1 MKKSLKASRKKI
13 SSPLLKSIRKGD
25 KFHRVLIDAS
35 VFVSG
40 LLLAFAFAPYNQFW
54 LMFILLAWVMLCM
67 VDQTPG
73 KAFWRGW
80 LFGLG
85 AFVHGIHWIYYSL
98 HYHGGTPFIL
108 ASALVVLLS
117 AYLALF
123 PALAFYIARKWFPV
137 SIEKQL
143 LLLFPASWLLME
155 WLRGYLF
162 TGFPWL
168 QLGYAQ
174 IDTPL
179 AGYGPLIGGL
189 GIGGLTL
196 LSAGLLAMLMLKKKI
211 LYSLIGL
218 SGIWLL
224 GFVLLQFNWTTPV
237 DRLIKVSLIQ
247 GNIAQSDK
255 WKPQMHGPTLRM
267 YHELTKQ
274 HWDSDLIIWPE
285 TAIPDFKHRVG
296 NYLQQLKNEAE
307 INGKDVLLGLFIR
320 DPDTSRYYNS
330 VISVRDGEY
339 LKRHLVPLGEY
350 FPLRGLLSFFMR
362 WIDIPMSDVDSGP
375 EQQSL
380 VTAAGQPL
388 GISICFEDAFD
399 RDIRKDLPQ
408 ATLLVNVSNDA
419 WFEDSPEA
427 WQHHQIARMRALE
440 SGRFMLRATNTGVS
454 SVIDARGEVV
464 AISPQFKRHEL
475 MTLVQPMQGS
485 TLYSIA
491 GNFITVILAC
501 LLLLFLVFDL
511 RTSSRT

>member
-1 MKKSLKASRKKI
+1 MLQAFINRNDNTR
-13 SSPLLKSIRKGD
+13 PA
-25 KFHRVLIDAS
+25 LIDFS

-54 LMFILLAWVMLCM
+54 LMFVLLAWLM
-67 VDQTPG
+67 VCTLDKSPG
-73 KAFWRGW
+73 RAFWRGW

-85 AFVHGIHWIYYSL
+85 AFAHGIHWIYYSL

-123 PALAFYIARKWFPV
+123 PALAFYIARRWFPV

-143 LLLFPASWLLME
+143 LLLFPASWLLTE

-174 IDTPL
+174 IDTVL

-189 GIGGLTL
+189 GIGWLTM
-196 LSAGLLAMLMLKKKI
+196 LSAGLIAMIMLKKKI
-211 LYSLIGL
+211 HYCVIGL
-218 SGIWLL
+218 SGLWLTGL
-224 GFVLLQFNWTTPV
+224 VLTLINWTEPMNKP
-237 DRLIKVSLIQ
+237 IQVSLLQ
-247 GNIAQSDK
+247 GNIAQSEK
-255 WKPQMHGPTLRM
+255 WKPHMHGPTLQM
-267 YHELTKQ
+267 YYELTRQ
-274 HWDSDLIIWPE
+274 NWDSDLIIWPE
-285 TAIPDFKHRVG
+285 TAIPDFRHRVG
-296 NYLQQLKNEAE
+296 NYLQQLKNETE
-307 INGKDVLLGLFIR
+307 IHDKDLLLGIFIR
-320 DPDTSRYYNS
+320 DPDSSRYYNS
-330 VISVRDGEY
+330 VVSLRDGEY

-375 EQQSL
+375 QQQSL

-408 ATLLVNVSNDA
+408 ASLLVNVSNDA
-419 WFEDSPEA
+419 WFEDSPQP

-440 SGRFMLRATNTGVS
+440 SGRYMLRATNTGVS
-454 SVIDARGEVV
+454 SIIDEKGKVL
-464 AISPQFKRHEL
+464 AISPQFKRHVL
-475 MTLVQPMQGS
+475 TNIVQPMQG
-485 TLYSIA
+485 TTFYSLV
-491 GNFITVILAC
+491 GNYLSVILAV
-501 LLLLFLVFDL
+501 LLLVLVQ
-511 RTSSRT
+511 RTMPTSSNS

>member
-1 MKKSLKASRKKI
+1 MKKSLKASRKTFH
-13 SSPLLKSIRKGD
+13 SPLLKFINKGV
-25 KFHRVLIDAS
+25 KSRRVLIDVS

-40 LLLAFAFAPYNQFW
+40 LLLAFAFAPYNHAW
-54 LMFILLAWVMLCM
+54 LMFVLLAWVMLCI

-85 AFVHGIHWIYYSL
+85 GFVHGIHWIYYSL
-98 HYHGGTPFIL
+98 YYHGGTPFIL

-143 LLLFPASWLLME
+143 LLLFPASWLLTE
-155 WLRGYLF
+155 WLRGYVF

-174 IDTPL
+174 IDTAL

-189 GIGGLTL
+189 GLGGLTM
-196 LSAGLLAMLMLKKKI
+196 LSAGLLAMLALNKKI
-211 LYSLIGL
+211 LYGLIGL
-218 SGIWLL
+218 AGIWLT
-224 GFVLLQFNWTTPV
+224 GFVLMQVNWTEPV
-237 DRLIKVSLIQ
+237 DKPIKVSLIQ

-255 WKPQMHGPTLRM
+255 WKPHMHGPTLQM
-267 YHELTKQ
+267 YHELTRQ

-307 INGKDVLLGLFIR
+307 IQGKDIMLGLFIR
-320 DPDTSRYYNS
+320 DPDSSRYYNG
-330 VISVRDGEY
+330 VISLRNGEY

-375 EQQSL
+375 EQQTL
-380 VTAAGQPL
+380 VTAAGQSI

-408 ATLLVNVSNDA
+408 ASLLVNVSNDA

-427 WQHHQIARMRALE
+427 WQHHQIARMRAVE
-440 SGRFMLRATNTGVS
+440 SGRYMLRATNTGIS
-454 SVIDARGEVV
+454 SVIDSKGAVV
-464 AISPQFKRHEL
+464 AVSPQFKRHVL
-475 MTLVQPMQGS
+475 MTVVQPMQGS
-485 TLYSIA
+485 TLYSLT
-491 GNFITVILAC
+491 GNFISIIFVC
-501 LLLLFLVFDL
+501 VLLLLLL
-511 RTSSRT
+511 RSARISTQA

>member
-1 MKKSLKASRKKI
+1 MLQAFINRNDNTR
-13 SSPLLKSIRKGD
+13 PA
-25 KFHRVLIDAS
+25 LIDFS

-54 LMFILLAWVMLCM
+54 LMFVLLAWLM
-67 VDQTPG
+67 VCTLDKSPG
-73 KAFWRGW
+73 RAFWRGW

-98 HYHGGTPFIL
+98 YYHGGTPFFL
-108 ASALVVLLS
+108 ASALVVLLA

-143 LLLFPASWLLME
+143 LLLFPASWLLTE

-174 IDTPL
+174 IDTVL

-189 GIGGLTL
+189 GIGWLTMF
-196 LSAGLLAMLMLKKKI
+196 SAGLLAMILLKKKI
-211 LYSLIGL
+211 HYCVIGL
-218 SGIWLL
+218 SGLWLM
-224 GFVLLQFNWTTPV
+224 GFVLTQINWTEATNKP
-237 DRLIKVSLIQ
+237 IKVSLLQ
-247 GNIAQSDK
+247 GNIAQGEK
-255 WKPQMHGPTLRM
+255 WKPHMHGPTLQM
-267 YHELTKQ
+267 YYELTRQ

-285 TAIPDFKHRVG
+285 TAIPDFRHRVG
-296 NYLQQLKNEAE
+296 NYLQQLKNETE
-307 INGKDVLLGLFIR
+307 INGKDLLLGIFIR
-320 DPDTSRYYNS
+320 DPDSNRYYNS
-330 VISVRDGEY
+330 VISLRDGEY

-350 FPLRGLLSFFMR
+350 FPLRGLLEFFTR

-375 EQQSL
+375 EEQSL
-380 VTAAGQPL
+380 VTAAGQSL

-408 ATLLVNVSNDA
+408 ASLLVNLSNDA

-440 SGRFMLRATNTGVS
+440 SGRYMLRATNTGVS
-454 SVIDARGEVV
+454 SIIDEKGKVL
-464 AISPQFKRHEL
+464 AISPQFERHVL
-475 MTLVQPMQGS
+475 TNIAQPMRGA
-485 TLYSIA
+485 TVYSLV
-491 GNFITVILAC
+491 GNYPGVILAI
-501 LLLLFLVFDL
+501 LLLVLV
-511 RTSSRT
+511 RTMRASSNS